1 MTALVQVHII
11 SFELYPQALAI
22 KIYLNSYV
30 DLIKHQNSII
40 KQIMAYFLY
49 MLVEAIWIGSVIP
62 YHCQFQNQP
71 ALIIFFAVV
80 KILQLNLESEWTKE
94 IYNPNYTLQSTHA
107 YQQLFCI
114 FIKGMGHICF

>member
-49 MLVEAIWIGSVIP
+49 MLVEAI
-62 YHCQFQNQP
+62 
-71 ALIIFFAVV
+71 
-80 KILQLNLESEWTKE
+80 
-94 IYNPNYTLQSTHA
+94 
-107 YQQLFCI
+107 
-114 FIKGMGHICF
+114 